1 MYGKEKKMSTGML
14 YLIGMALVVV
24 GFFLPMFK
32 AGPIE
37 PNGLAFLNF
46 DNFGFV
52 TIGGLLILVGAA
64 AGVIL
69 NFLDVKNKK
78 LLQLVALV
86 ASIAGGV
93 ILVIGFN
100 DNTLQGY
107 CKGLPEACLHRLL
120 RGAGWLGCRTGGLPH
135 RKISHPP
142 PYSKPPRNR
151 FPRTSSG
158 VIFFPNTSSA
168 CELHLI
174 VPDASPA
181 CELHLIVPDTSP
193 RF

>member
-32 AGPIE
+32 AAPIE

-69 NFLDVKNKK
+69 NFLNVKNKK

-100 DNTLQGY
+100 DNTLY
-107 CKGLPEACLHRLL
+107 KAIAKGFLKYVYIGFYVVL
-120 RGAGWLGCRTGGLPH
+120 AGLSDWWATSP
-135 RKISHPP
+135 KN
-142 PYSKPPRNR
+142 KPPHN
-151 FPRTSSG
+151 P
-158 VIFFPNTSSA
+158 I
-168 CELHLI
+168 
-174 VPDASPA
+174 
-181 CELHLIVPDTSP
+181 
-193 RF
+193 

>member
-14 YLIGMALVVV
+14 YLIGMALVMV

-32 AGPIE
+32 AAPIE

-100 DNTLQGY
+100 DNTLY
-107 CKGLPEACLHRLL
+107 KVIAKGFLKHVYIGFYVVL
-120 RGAGWLGCRTGGLPH
+120 AGWVAGLVGYLTE
-135 RKISHPP
+135 K
-142 PYSKPPRNR
+142 
-151 FPRTSSG
+151 
-158 VIFFPNTSSA
+158 
-168 CELHLI
+168 
-174 VPDASPA
+174 
-181 CELHLIVPDTSP
+181 
-193 RF
+193 